1 MVFIDQLFIV
11 RLLGFIIGLLLF
23 FSAFRLINALKDK
36 EIAAS
41 MIFLHKKRAMNLFGL
56 LVVAAFFIFL
66 TGIDFVIQ
74 GGEGLIDDV
83 LLDLD
88 AFTLLIFTF
97 FMNRLMRGES

>member
-1 MVFIDQLFIV
+1 MMFIDRLFIV

-23 FSAFRLINALKDK
+23 FSAFRLINTLSHK

-41 MIFLHKKRAMNLFGL
+41 MIFLHKNRAINLFGL
-56 LVVAAFFIFL
+56 LIVATFFIFL

-83 LLDLD
+83 LLDID